1 MNNTDHTA
9 DNTEYTVGGSN
20 RRKFIAGVG
29 GVLGTSAISGCL
41 GDESPDDGDANGD
54 GADRPDDSDDG
65 DDTDDVDF
73 PERDIE
79 FIVPYGPGGGYDFYT
94 RLIAEHIPKH
104 LPNDVVVTVQ
114 NVEGAGGQIGTEQVY
129 NSEPDGYTW
138 MIVNVLAFVRQQIVQ
153 DVDYD
158 VGNMTMLGQIAEDI
172 GALAVGS
179 NTDIHTWNDF
189 VTGIQNEE
197 FNIYIQTLEASGL
210 ATAYMTGAISGL
222 YEPEKILD
230 NVVVYDSRSDGLQG
244 ILAGDVQVMPGTH
257 SSLAPYIESEDL
269 RLILHASV
277 QDEVPEPTNN
287 PDAVTLS
294 SAENPSIDNAEE
306 IADTTA
312 TRRAFGGPPGIPEER
327 VEIMRDA
334 FRDTFEDDEF
344 IAAAED
350 AGRPLDYAD
359 AETAETAIQNGQ
371 DQWSEWEDLL
381 QRIMG
386 PDS

>member
-1 MNNTDHTA
+1 M
-9 DNTEYTVGGSN
+9 
-20 RRKFIAGVG
+20 
-29 GVLGTSAISGCL
+29 
-41 GDESPDDGDANGD
+41 
-54 GADRPDDSDDG
+54 G
-65 DDTDDVDF
+65 DDTQQSSGANRRTFLAGVSGLVGTSVIAGCVGDEPDDPDGTDDAGGDDSEDATTPTEEEEDVDF

-129 NSEPDGYTW
+129 NSDPDGYTW

-158 VGNMTMLGQIAEDI
+158 VANMTMLGQIAEDI

-222 YEPEKILD
+222 YDPQKILD

-257 SSLAPYIESEDL
+257 SSLAPYIEPEDL
-269 RLILHASV
+269 RLILHASTR
-277 QDEVPEPTNN
+277 DEVPEPHNN
-287 PDAVTLS
+287 PEAVTLA
-294 SAENPSIDNAEE
+294 SADDPPIDNAEQ

-312 TRRAFGGPPGIPEER
+312 TRRAFGGPPGIPDER
-327 VEIMRDA
+327 VEIMREA
-334 FRDTFEDDEF
+334 FRDTFQDDEF
-344 IAAAED
+344 IADAEE
-350 AGRPLDYAD
+350 AGRPINYAD
-359 AETAETAIQNGQ
+359 AETAETAIQNSQ
-371 DQWSEWEDLL
+371 DQWRDWDDLL
-381 QRIMG
+381 MDIMG